1 MSENKSKLS
10 RIITDIKYSIALK
23 REAKKE
29 ERRLKKI
36 RRTRMLKS
44 LFSKEERLKRKKN
57 KVKALLSDQIFNII
71 NGVVMVL
78 LVLLIVIPLLYLIA
92 NAFSDGAAKHEVLFL
107 PKIIDSEGLINYIN
121 AK

>member
-1 MSENKSKLS
+1 MNENKSKLS

-44 LFSKEERLKRKKN
+44 LF
-57 KVKALLSDQIFNII
+57 
-71 NGVVMVL
+71 
-78 LVLLIVIPLLYLIA
+78 
-92 NAFSDGAAKHEVLFL
+92 
-107 PKIIDSEGLINYIN
+107 
-121 AK
+121 